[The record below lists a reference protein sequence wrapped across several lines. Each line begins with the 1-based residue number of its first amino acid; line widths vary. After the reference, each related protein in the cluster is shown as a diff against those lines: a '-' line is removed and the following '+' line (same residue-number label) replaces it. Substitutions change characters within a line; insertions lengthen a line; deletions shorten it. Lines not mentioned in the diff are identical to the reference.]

1 MTFFVQAK
9 HTFLAVP
16 DDEKILTE
24 PFLAAASEVVPFF
37 DVLGPTAFKPV
48 KSDINGNIKKLRTKF
63 ETDKEKYS
71 TLQGMV
77 ESEIAE
83 GTTQAKNSAT
93 DALLWLKRAL
103 QFIRVFLDEVLK
115 GEEDLNKCASKAY
128 EASLKRF
135 HGWLV
140 RGIFSLAMKA
150 VPYRKDFI
158 KALLQ
163 GAEGGEE
170 RVLADMK
177 EFMKHFSQNV
187 DTLTRYYI
195 QSGQETDKT
204 V

>member
-1 MTFFVQAK
+1 
-9 HTFLAVP
+9 
-16 DDEKILTE
+16 
-24 PFLAAASEVVPFF
+24 
-37 DVLGPTAFKPV
+37 
-48 KSDINGNIKKLRTKF
+48 
-63 ETDKEKYS
+63 
-71 TLQGMV
+71 
-77 ESEIAE
+77 
-83 GTTQAKNSAT
+83 
-93 DALLWLKRAL
+93 
-103 QFIRVFLDEVLK
+103 
-115 GEEDLNKCASKAY
+115 
-128 EASLKRF
+128 
-135 HGWLV
+135 
-140 RGIFSLAMKA
+140 MKA